1 MAKQI
6 IKKILLVGIIIFVL
20 IGGYYIYQKIEQKK
34 ALAQHI
40 VSLPEFSFTQ
50 TDGKPFTSENIA
62 QNTSVIFLYFNT
74 ECSYCWY
81 EIQDIKEHISE
92 FKDTQLV
99 FVSKEESY
107 KIREFAQNE
116 GLDKVSNV
124 IFLQDSLGKFVTIF
138 GSNHIP
144 SLFVYNS
151 THQLVFQYKGQTRA
165 KTILKY
171 L

>member
-40 VSLPEFSFTQ
+40 VSLPKFSFTQ
-50 TDGKPFTSENIA
+50 TDGKPFTNENIT
-62 QNTSVIFLYFNT
+62 QNTSVVFLYFNT

-81 EIQDIKEHISE
+81 ETQDIKEHISE
-92 FKDTQLV
+92 FKNTQLI
-99 FVSKEESY
+99 FVSTEESY
-107 KIREFAQNE
+107 KIRKFAQNQ

-124 IFLQDSLGKFVTIF
+124 IFLQDSLNKFATIF

-151 THQLVFQYKGQTRA
+151 THQLVFQHKGQTRA

>member
-1 MAKQI
+1 MTKQI
-6 IKKILLVGIIIFVL
+6 IKKILLVSIAVFVL
-20 IGGYYIYQKIEQKK
+20 IAGYYIYQKIEQKK
-34 ALAQHI
+34 VLAQHI

-50 TDGKPFTSENIA
+50 TNGKSFTNENIT

-92 FKDTQLV
+92 FKNTQLV
-99 FVSKEESY
+99 FVSAEERH
-107 KIREFAQNE
+107 KIHEFAQNQ
-116 GLDKVSNV
+116 GLYGFSNI
-124 IFLQDSLGKFVTIF
+124 IFLQDSLSKFVTIF

-151 THQLVFQYKGQTRA
+151 THQLVFQHKGQTRA